1 MFGCGLLLRERMTF
15 VPEAEMLGSE
25 SNKTL
30 DRAGMGVEVVGFDRC
45 LLSLP

>member
-1 MFGCGLLLRERMTF
+1 MFGCGLILRERMTF

-30 DRAGMGVEVVGFDRC
+30 DRAGVGVEVVGFDQC
-45 LLSLP
+45 LPSLP